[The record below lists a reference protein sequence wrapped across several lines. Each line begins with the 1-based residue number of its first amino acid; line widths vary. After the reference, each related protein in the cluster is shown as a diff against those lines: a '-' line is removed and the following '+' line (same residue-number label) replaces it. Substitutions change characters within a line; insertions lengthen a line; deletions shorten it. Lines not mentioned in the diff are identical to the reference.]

1 MSSRIFSLRP
11 LHNFIHLTRNPPSI
25 PHRLPVQPIDL
36 LTHFSKSPFS
46 SSYVLPIVMSKQSM
60 GNKSSNVSQD
70 GDSPKK
76 KTKNEAELATKNEAG
91 HATRSKVESEAL
103 TEKRIHC

>member
-1 MSSRIFSLRP
+1 
-11 LHNFIHLTRNPPSI
+11 
-25 PHRLPVQPIDL
+25 
-36 LTHFSKSPFS
+36 
-46 SSYVLPIVMSKQSM
+46 M

-103 TEKRIHC
+103 TEKRKLYCLLFSDLFCNCYIITCPAKHHLFKVVVTWKNTLIYKWFE